1 MLSLF
6 RLRPLKALLPCML
19 AGVFGLRLAGQVTET
34 PQTVATGNL
43 LLRVNAISLGLN
55 PDSPA
60 PNEHRAL
67 GVAWPTVSTGI
78 TQSLDFEPSARSWVQ
93 TLRFQWKL

>member
-1 MLSLF
+1 MLPLF
-6 RLRPLKALLPCML
+6 RLLLKPILPGIL
-19 AGVFGLRLAGQVTET
+19 AGAIGLRLAGQVTET
-34 PQTVATGNL
+34 PQTVAPGDL

-60 PNEHRAL
+60 PNEYRAL

-78 TQSLDFEPSARSWVQ
+78 TQNLDFELSAQFFLQDTYRWR
-93 TLRFQWKL
+93 L